1 MKKTIFSL
9 LIAIPI
15 FFSCSDDNDTQK
27 PTIEILSPENETVF
41 NPGETISLSV
51 IFADNEELASY
62 KIEIHINTDG
72 HNHKSSTLVEAP
84 FEFNQ
89 EANFEKG
96 LNRFDLN
103 LDIPIPTTIEGV
115 SIKEGEYHL
124 GIHCIDKA
132 GNEREAFIVVD
143 IEDVRL

>member
-1 MKKTIFSL
+1 MKKILIIL
-9 LIAIPI
+9 LIALPF

-51 IFADNEELASY
+51 IFVDNEELASY
-62 KIEIHINTDG
+62 KIEIHINSDG
-72 HNHKSSTLVEAP
+72 HTHKSSTLLEAP

-96 LNRFDLN
+96 LTRFDLN
-103 LDIPIPTTIEGV
+103 HEIPIPTTIDGV
-115 SIKEGEYHL
+115 SIEEGEYHL
-124 GIHCIDKA
+124 GIHCTDKV
-132 GNEREAFIVVD
+132 GNEGEVFIVVD
-143 IEDVRL
+143 IEDVHL